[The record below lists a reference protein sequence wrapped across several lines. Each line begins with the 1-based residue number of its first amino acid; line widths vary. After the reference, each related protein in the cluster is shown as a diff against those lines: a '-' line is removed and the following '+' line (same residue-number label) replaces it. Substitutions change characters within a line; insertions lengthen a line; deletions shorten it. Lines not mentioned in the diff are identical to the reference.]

1 MKHREKLRWAL
12 LLTAAFAA
20 LALLFLLFP
29 LTGDDWYREGLG
41 RTIGSAGDLLRDV
54 AFRWKTTNPRILGN
68 VLAYLSGSRP
78 VLRVL
83 LRTSVTLLLM
93 FFAAK
98 AAGLRTKAGFL
109 LLAAGLFALP
119 REMFRQIYPWSAGF
133 FNYVPPVLILLIC
146 LRLLRELFEGKSL
159 RETPGRCTAL
169 FFLAFAGQLFV
180 EHNTLCAVCAAAA
193 LLLWYRAKRKTWS
206 AGLLCFLTGALLGA
220 ALLFLSPSYRT
231 LTEANAAYQAGV
243 GGLAGMLSTAKE
255 NLPEIT
261 KWLVTGCPVLYGGLT
276 LLALAALRRKENRT
290 AADLAAAAAL
300 ALGAVYSALHR
311 WLPAQ
316 PAAAGLW
323 LAALGFAA
331 LRWLDGAHRARA
343 LFFLFVALAAAVPL
357 TAVTPIGPRCLF
369 TSYVFLLLAGAQ
381 FLPAAGLP
389 GEAVWQRAGAGA
401 LAAGVFAACVF
412 LFLPM
417 HRTELLRRQAIA
429 QAMAEGERE
438 IVLPEFPHAEYLWDA
453 DTQKLGQTY
462 YYESPGDIV
471 FVFVPAEEWTP

>member
-1 MKHREKLRWAL
+1 M
-12 LLTAAFAA
+12 
-20 LALLFLLFP
+20 
-29 LTGDDWYREGLG
+29 
-41 RTIGSAGDLLRDV
+41 
-54 AFRWKTTNPRILGN
+54 
-68 VLAYLSGSRP
+68 
-78 VLRVL
+78 
-83 LRTSVTLLLM
+83 
-93 FFAAK
+93 
-98 AAGLRTKAGFL
+98 
-109 LLAAGLFALP
+109 
-119 REMFRQIYPWSAGF
+119 
-133 FNYVPPVLILLIC
+133 
-146 LRLLRELFEGKSL
+146 
-159 RETPGRCTAL
+159 
-169 FFLAFAGQLFV
+169 
-180 EHNTLCAVCAAAA
+180 
-193 LLLWYRAKRKTWS
+193 
-206 AGLLCFLTGALLGA
+206 
-220 ALLFLSPSYRT
+220 
-231 LTEANAAYQAGV
+231 
-243 GGLAGMLSTAKE
+243 
-255 NLPEIT
+255 
-261 KWLVTGCPVLYGGLT
+261 LYGGLT

-343 LFFLFVALAAAVPL
+343 LFFLFAALAAAVPL

-369 TSYVFLLLAGAQ
+369 TSYVFLLLAGVQ
-381 FLPAAGLP
+381 FLPAAGLH

-462 YYESPGDIV
+462 YYETPGDIV